1 MSIPIYLAHECT
13 PILPEL
19 LAREFHVFREPHS
32 SVRGMVTS
40 GSHGVSVAQM
50 ERLPNLQIIAN
61 FGVGVDQID
70 LQAAQARHIV
80 VANTPDVLTES
91 VAELAFGLLLATV
104 RRLIVADRLVREGR
118 WGQRTLPLGT
128 QVYGKTCG
136 LVGMG
141 RIGQAIAR
149 RAEAFGMK
157 IAYHA
162 RHPRELP
169 YRFVPD
175 LSELARDSD
184 FLVLVVP
191 GGRATQGMIEA
202 RVLAAL
208 GPTGILINVAR
219 GSVVDEP
226 ALVRALLTGQIAGAG
241 LDVFAQEPQVPK
253 ELLDLEQVVLTPH
266 LGSATEEARRAMAE
280 LCVANLRSFFAG
292 EGALTPWP

>member
-1 MSIPIYLAHECT
+1 MSIPIYLASECT

-19 LAREFHVFREPHS
+19 LEREFRLFREPHS

-40 GSHGVSVAQM
+40 SSNGVSVVQM

-61 FGVGVDQID
+61 FGVGLDLID

-91 VAELAFGLLLATV
+91 VAELGLGLMLATA
-104 RRLIVADRLVREGR
+104 RRLPVADRLVRAR
-118 WGQRTLPLGT
+118 QWGKLPLGS
-128 QVYGKTCG
+128 QLFGKTCG

-141 RIGQAIAR
+141 RIGLAIAR

-162 RHPRELP
+162 RHACQVP
-169 YRFVPD
+169 YRF
-175 LSELARDSD
+175 LANLEELATDSD
-184 FLVLVVP
+184 FLVLAVP
-191 GGRATQGMIEA
+191 GGRAAERMIET

-208 GPTGILINVAR
+208 GPTGVLINVAS

-226 ALVRALLTGQIAGAG
+226 ALVRALLTGQIGGAG
-241 LDVFAQEPQVPK
+241 LDVFAQEPQVPE
-253 ELLDLEQVVLTPH
+253 ELLNLDQVVLTPH
-266 LGSATEEARRAMAE
+266 LGSATAEARQAMAE

>member
-1 MSIPIYLAHECT
+1 MFIPIYLAHECT

-19 LAREFHVFREPHS
+19 LAREFRVFREPNS

-40 GSHGVSVAQM
+40 GSQGVSAAQM

-70 LQAAQARHIV
+70 LQAARSRHIV

-91 VAELAFGLLLATV
+91 VAELALGLLLATA
-104 RRLIVADRLVREGR
+104 RRLPAADRLVRSGR
-118 WGQRTLPLGT
+118 WGKGEFPLGS
-128 QVYGKTCG
+128 QAYGKTCG

-162 RHPRELP
+162 RHRRELD
-169 YRFVPD
+169 YRFVAD
-175 LSELARDSD
+175 LEELARDSD

-191 GGRATQGMIEA
+191 GGPSTEGMIEA

-208 GPTGILINVAR
+208 GPTGVLINVAR

-226 ALVRALLTGQIAGAG
+226 ALVRALLTGQIGAAG
-241 LDVFAQEPQVPK
+241 LDVFAHEPQVPE
-253 ELLDLEQVVLTPH
+253 ELLGMDQVVLTPH

>member
-1 MSIPIYLAHECT
+1 MSIPIYLASECT

-19 LAREFHVFREPHS
+19 LEREFRLFREPHS

-40 GSHGVSVAQM
+40 SSNGVSVVQM

-61 FGVGVDQID
+61 FGVGLDLID

-91 VAELAFGLLLATV
+91 VAELGLGLMLATA
-104 RRLIVADRLVREGR
+104 RRLPVADRLVRAR
-118 WGQRTLPLGT
+118 QWGKLPLGS
-128 QVYGKTCG
+128 QLFGKTCG

-141 RIGQAIAR
+141 RIGLAIAR

-162 RHPRELP
+162 RHACQVP
-169 YRFVPD
+169 YRF
-175 LSELARDSD
+175 LANLEELATDSD
-184 FLVLVVP
+184 FLVLAVP
-191 GGRATQGMIEA
+191 GGRATERMIET
-202 RVLAAL
+202 RVLA
-208 GPTGILINVAR
+208 
-219 GSVVDEP
+219 
-226 ALVRALLTGQIAGAG
+226 
-241 LDVFAQEPQVPK
+241 EPQVPE
-253 ELLDLEQVVLTPH
+253 ELLNLDQVVLTPH
-266 LGSATEEARRAMAE
+266 LGSATAEARQAMAE